1 MEPQNSRVRDSERG
15 AVLVI
20 FALLAPVLVA
30 FLIYVIDVNNW
41 NEHKRHLQVQVDSA
55 ALAAA
60 AGFQPCDN
68 HEIYSRA
75 GEYSGASSVT
85 TPSGTVTS
93 ASGTGA
99 ASD

>member
-1 MEPQNSRVRDSERG
+1 MGLQIPRVRDSERG
-15 AVLVI
+15 AVLVL
-20 FALLAPVLVA
+20 FALMAPVLVA

-60 AGFQPCDN
+60 AGFQPCN
-68 HEIYSRA
+68 NQEIYSRA

-85 TPSGTVTS
+85 TPTGTVTS
-93 ASGTGA
+93 ASDPGP